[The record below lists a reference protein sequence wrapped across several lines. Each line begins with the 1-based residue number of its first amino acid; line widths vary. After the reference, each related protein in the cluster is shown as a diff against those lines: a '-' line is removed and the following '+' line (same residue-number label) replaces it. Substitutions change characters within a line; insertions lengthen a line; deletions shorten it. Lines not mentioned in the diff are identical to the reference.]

1 MLGFY
6 LGQEDGK
13 SWENDKIKRSDTDMM
28 RNIKIGTKL
37 LLGFS
42 TLLFVFILAVFF
54 SWNSMNTVKKQSEF
68 LATATVPSM
77 LVNSDVERNAYEL
90 FSAMDFFRFTETPE
104 YMQAVNK
111 FIALLDQNMSEVS
124 RLFNLNPE
132 LLGLKLTLDEVQP
145 AYETY
150 KKQIREAE
158 DKIKKKNEALAMAG
172 ADARELLGVLD
183 ETLKALYEK
192 VRGDLQS
199 NNTAQGLARLDIVRK
214 TEQIFNDISEMRRSM
229 FVAIGQR
236 NVSEFKKST
245 DMADHIL
252 EEIHGIQKGLDDPT
266 LLSSFQKMAEAADRY
281 GANLD
286 VFIAEYLAVEEA
298 HAARRPAHDTVSD
311 KSTEASLYTQNRVKT
326 VSEEAVAALASTAR
340 LLFASTVVA
349 VVLGVLIALLIAR
362 MITRPLRTIVG
373 LAERAKEGDLTILR
387 ADFAYEGKDELGVLV
402 GALSEMIISQEATI
416 QQVIA
421 VAGKVSNGAENLSA
435 ISEETNAAMEEVKSS
450 IDQVSTLVES
460 NGAALQECNA
470 SIEEMS
476 AGATMTANSA
486 TDSAEFIA
494 QTTEASNG
502 AVKSVNLVIADMDQ
516 VNLKSQENET
526 KIKELVDA
534 VDKISGFVSVIT
546 SIADQTNLLA
556 LNAAIEAARAGEA
569 GRGFAVV
576 AEEVRKLA
584 EESGRAAQNVNA
596 LISTLQDNAKGAITV
611 TMESA
616 EIVRDTLLQAD
627 KAQKELGAAVS
638 EMQKANDSIQNIAA
652 VAEEQ
657 AASSKEM
664 AEAIDSATRSTM
676 EIVDSVNSIRNATD
690 ETAHAAQGV
699 AMQAQEMNEFVI
711 QLRDALAHFKV
722 SEPEPQHPAQKQK
735 TKVLHG

>member
-1 MLGFY
+1 
-6 LGQEDGK
+6 
-13 SWENDKIKRSDTDMM
+13 MM

-37 LLGFS
+37 LLGFG

-54 SWNSMNTVKKQSEF
+54 SWSSMNTVKKQNEF
-68 LATATVPSM
+68 LARATVPSM
-77 LVNSDVERNAYEL
+77 LVNSDIERNAYEL
-90 FSAMDFFRFTETPE
+90 FSGMDSFKFTEAPE
-104 YMQAVNK
+104 HMQTVDK
-111 FIALLDQNMSEVS
+111 FIALLDQNMNEVS
-124 RLFNLNPE
+124 RLSSLNPE

-145 AYETY
+145 AYEAY

-158 DKIKKKNEALAMAG
+158 DKIKKKNDALAAAG
-172 ADARELLGVLD
+172 ADARELLSVLD

-192 VRGDLQS
+192 VRSDLQS
-199 NNTAQGLARLDIVRK
+199 NNAVQGLNRLGLIQK
-214 TEQIFNDISEMRRSM
+214 TERTYNAISEMRRSL
-229 FVAIGQR
+229 FVAIAQR
-236 NVSEFKKST
+236 NVPGVKEC
-245 DMADHIL
+245 ADL
-252 EEIHGIQKGLDDPT
+252 ANRLVLEIHEIQKGLEDPDLIAGFEKT
-266 LLSSFQKMAEAADRY
+266 AAAADKY
-281 GANLD
+281 GTNLD
-286 VFIAEYLAVEEA
+286 VFIAGYLAVEEA
-298 HAARRPAHDTVSD
+298 HAARRPAHGTVNA

-340 LLFASTVVA
+340 LLFVSTVISVI
-349 VVLGVLIALLIAR
+349 LGVLIALLIAR

-402 GALSEMIISQEATI
+402 GALSEMVISQEATI

-494 QTTEASNG
+494 QTTEVSNG
-502 AVKSVNLVIADMDQ
+502 AVKSVNVVIADMDQ
-516 VNLKSQENET
+516 VNRKSQENET
-526 KIKELVDA
+526 KIKELVGA

-616 EIVRDTLLQAD
+616 EIVRNTLLQAD
-627 KAQKELGAAVS
+627 KAQKELGSAVS

-664 AEAIDSATRSTM
+664 AEAVDSATRSTM
-676 EIVDSVNSIRNATD
+676 EIVDSVNNIRNATD

-699 AMQAQEMNEFVI
+699 AMQAQEMNEFVV
-711 QLRDALAHFKV
+711 QLRDTLAHFTV
-722 SEPEPQHPAQKQK
+722 SDTKPQPPVQKQK
-735 TKVLHG
+735 TKALRG